1 MVRIMQ
7 KALVQTYQMNFMAHF
22 KLCLLSRDNLY
33 IDLDM
38 PKRHK
43 MEPFS
48 KSRLDLAEIVSKF

>member
-1 MVRIMQ
+1 MQ